1 MEGLIYKKIA
11 AILADSEAIGKE
23 RVNSQQGFKFRGID
37 DVYNSLHPLL
47 AKHGVFSTT
56 TVLEDRTEERQS
68 ARGGTLIYRILKV
81 QFTFYAEDGSFV
93 QSVVIGEGMDSGDKA
108 SNKAMAIAHK
118 YALLQLLAIPTEDA
132 KDPDAESH
140 EVLSKRQ
147 PTQQPTQQ
155 AEQETAQAAPPKP
168 ADWDELALKN
178 RAKEIVNEKAILEIT
193 QKRLWKDSG
202 HDWAKFIELLEQEP
216 DPIF

>member
-11 AILADSEAIGKE
+11 AILADSDAIGKD
-23 RVNSQQGFKFRGID
+23 RINNQQGFRFRGID
-37 DVYNSLHPLL
+37 DVYNSLHPIL

-140 EVLSKRQ
+140 DVLPKKQ

-155 AEQETAQAAPPKP
+155 ATTQMLTQ
-168 ADWDELALKN
+168 DELALKN
-178 RAKEIVNEKAILEIT
+178 RAKEIISEKVIPEVS
-193 QKRLWKDSG
+193 QKRLWAESG
-202 HDWAKFIELLEQEP
+202 HDWAKFVELLEQEP

>member
-178 RAKEIVNEKAILEIT
+178 RAKELIRQKAIIEVT
-193 QKRLWKDSG
+193 QKQLWAQSG
-202 HDWAKFIELLEQEP
+202 HDWAKFVELLEQEP

>member
-23 RVNSQQGFKFRGID
+23 RVNSQQGFRFRGID
-37 DVYNSLHPLL
+37 DVYNSLHPIL

-56 TVLEDRTEERQS
+56 TVLDERTEERQS
-68 ARGGTLIYRILKV
+68 SRGGTIIYRILKV

-93 QSVVIGEGMDSGDKA
+93 QSIVIGEGMDSGDKA

-140 EVLSKRQ
+140 DVLPKKQ

-155 AEQETAQAAPPKP
+155 ATTQMLTQ
-168 ADWDELALKN
+168 DELALKN
-178 RAKEIVNEKAILEIT
+178 RAKEIINNKAILEIN
-193 QKRLWKDSG
+193 QKRLWAESG
-202 HDWAKFIELLEQEP
+202 HDWSKFVELLEQEP

>member
-1 MEGLIYKKIA
+1 MENLIYKKIA
-11 AILADSEAIGKE
+11 AILADSDAIGKD
-23 RVNSQQGFKFRGID
+23 RINNQQGFRFRGID
-37 DVYNSLHPLL
+37 DVYNSLHPIL

-140 EVLSKRQ
+140 DVLPKKQ

-155 AEQETAQAAPPKP
+155 DKERIILTQ
-168 ADWDELALKN
+168 DEMALKN
-178 RAKEIVNEKAILEIT
+178 RAREIINKKAILEIN
-193 QKRLWKDSG
+193 QKRLWAESG
-202 HDWAKFIELLEQEP
+202 HNWSKFVELLEQEP

>member
-23 RVNSQQGFKFRGID
+23 RVNSQQGFRFRGID
-37 DVYNSLHPLL
+37 DVYNSLHPIL

-56 TVLEDRTEERQS
+56 TVLDERTEERQS
-68 ARGGTLIYRILKV
+68 SRGGTIIYRILKV

-93 QSVVIGEGMDSGDKA
+93 QSIVIGEGMDSGDKA

-140 EVLSKRQ
+140 DVLPKKQ

-155 AEQETAQAAPPKP
+155 ATTQMLTQ
-168 ADWDELALKN
+168 DELALKN

-202 HDWAKFIELLEQEP
+202 HDWAKFVELLEQEP

>member
-23 RVNSQQGFKFRGID
+23 RVNSQQGFRFRGID
-37 DVYNSLHPLL
+37 DVYNSLHPIL

-56 TVLEDRTEERQS
+56 TVLDERTEERQS
-68 ARGGTLIYRILKV
+68 SRGGTIIYRILKV

-93 QSVVIGEGMDSGDKA
+93 QSIVIGEGMDSGDKA

-140 EVLSKRQ
+140 DVLPKQ

-155 AEQETAQAAPPKP
+155 DKERIILTQ
-168 ADWDELALKN
+168 DEMALKN
-178 RAKEIVNEKAILEIT
+178 RAREIINKKAILEIS
-193 QKRLWKDSG
+193 QKRLWAQSG
-202 HDWAKFIELLEQEP
+202 HDWAKFVELLEQEP
-216 DPIF
+216 VPIF